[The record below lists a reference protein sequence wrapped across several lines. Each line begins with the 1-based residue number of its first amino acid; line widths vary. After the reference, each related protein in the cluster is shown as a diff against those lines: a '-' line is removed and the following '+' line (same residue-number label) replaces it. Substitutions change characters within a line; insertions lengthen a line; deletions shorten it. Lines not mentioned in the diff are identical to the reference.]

1 MALFD
6 TLNDAS
12 WVLLGKL
19 TLSGTTPAST
29 AAIDM
34 QGFNALDIAVVNATV
49 TDAGTAA
56 GYVIKLQESDALV
69 GTGFTDVAAADAVGG
84 VVSTTTTSDTD
95 DDKIAGVL
103 GYVGG
108 KRYVRATG
116 TGTTLTD
123 AVVYVM
129 GRRSRSGLARPNTAV
144 AASTAT
150 T

>member
-1 MALFD
+1 MAIFD
-6 TLNDAS
+6 TINDAS

-49 TDAGTAA
+49 ADAGTAS
-56 GYVIKLQESDALV
+56 GYTIKLQESDALV
-69 GTGFTDVAAADAVGG
+69 GTGFTDIAAANAVNGA
-84 VVSTTTTSDTD
+84 VSSTTTSDTD
-95 DDKIAGVL
+95 DDKIAAVL

-123 AVVYVM
+123 AVVYVI
-129 GRRSRSGLARPNTAV
+129 GRRSRSGAARPNTIIG
-144 AASTAT
+144 ASTAT